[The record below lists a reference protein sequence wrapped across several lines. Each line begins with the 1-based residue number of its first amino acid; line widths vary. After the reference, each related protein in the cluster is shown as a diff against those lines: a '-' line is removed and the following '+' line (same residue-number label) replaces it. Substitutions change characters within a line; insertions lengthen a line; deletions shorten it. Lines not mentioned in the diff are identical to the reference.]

1 MHKTK
6 NILKFIRYSIAL
18 AFAAMGTLT
27 QAQVIEE
34 IIAVVE
40 DNIIL
45 KSDLDLQIE
54 QAKEAGYYGSE
65 DISCEILDQ
74 LIIDKIFIVQA
85 QRDSVQV
92 TNDEVDSELNRRIQY
107 FVSMFGSEEQLEE
120 YYGKSIFDLKEEFRD
135 DIYQQLLS
143 DKMRNQ
149 VFADLEVSP
158 AEVFEFFA
166 QIPSDSLP
174 YFSAEVE
181 IGQIVVFAKPTI
193 LQKEKARAQAEKIK
207 ADIEMGSDFG
217 FQALLYSDDPG
228 SATKD
233 GALGY
238 VKRGQLVPEFEA
250 VAFRLE
256 VGEISEVVETEF
268 GFHIIQ
274 LLDRKGDRIDVRHI
288 LITPEIENQNVLD
301 AENLITEIK
310 DKLEN
315 GELSYQEAVAQYS
328 EDEQSKQNGGLLTNP
343 ETGTTFFEM
352 GQLEGGVAL
361 SLDMINV
368 GEFSDILPYQS
379 YDGQSGFRIIY
390 LQSESPAH
398 MASLDNDYSKIK
410 AVAKQ
415 TKQNAE
421 MEKWLAQKAETIYV
435 RLDEK
440 YQTCD
445 LVTTQKKP

>member
-1 MHKTK
+1 
-6 NILKFIRYSIAL
+6 
-18 AFAAMGTLT
+18 
-27 QAQVIEE
+27 
-34 IIAVVE
+34 
-40 DNIIL
+40 
-45 KSDLDLQIE
+45 
-54 QAKEAGYYGSE
+54 
-65 DISCEILDQ
+65 
-74 LIIDKIFIVQA
+74 
-85 QRDSVQV
+85 
-92 TNDEVDSELNRRIQY
+92 
-107 FVSMFGSEEQLEE
+107 
-120 YYGKSIFDLKEEFRD
+120 
-135 DIYQQLLS
+135 
-143 DKMRNQ
+143 
-149 VFADLEVSP
+149 
-158 AEVFEFFA
+158 
-166 QIPSDSLP
+166 
-174 YFSAEVE
+174 
-181 IGQIVVFAKPTI
+181 
-193 LQKEKARAQAEKIK
+193 
-207 ADIEMGSDFG
+207 
-217 FQALLYSDDPG
+217 
-228 SATKD
+228 
-233 GALGY
+233 

-256 VGEISEVVETEF
+256 VGEISEVVETDF

-288 LITPEIENQNVLD
+288 LITPEIENQNVID
-301 AENLITEIK
+301 AESLITEIK
-310 DKLEN
+310 EKLEN

-398 MASLDNDYSKIK
+398 MASLENDYSKIK

-440 YQTCD
+440 YQTCN
-445 LVTTQKKP
+445 LITTQKKP